1 MNNHNLNCASI
12 FRLTRKKTSLYKRS
26 FTLLCSIALFIISA
40 TNAQTGIAPPTG
52 GGQGNDKAGMKYAD
66 LALINAQNFRQLKV
80 AWTWESPETKI
91 TSKDPKLKTWV
102 WESTPVM
109 ADGIL
114 YISTS
119 MSQVA
124 AIDAIN
130 GQTIWTYDPETW
142 KNGLPSNNGFV
153 HRGITY
159 WAEGSDKRIFI
170 GTADGYL
177 ISLDAITGKPV
188 VEFGLQGRIDLTQGL
203 GRSVNRKMYG
213 VSSPVVVCKGVI
225 VIGSKVN
232 DIPLE
237 SPMPPGDVRGFDV
250 RTGKQKWVFHA
261 IPEKGEVG
269 NETWKDDSWKK
280 TGSTNVWTLMSA
292 DDDLGYVYL
301 PFSTPTNDS
310 YGVAR
315 PGANLFGESLVCLDA
330 RTGKRVWHFQTVYH
344 GLWDYDLP
352 AAPNLM
358 DITVG
363 NKKIKAVAQVTKQGF
378 TYVFDRTNGKPVWPI
393 IEKPVPQSSVPG
405 ESSSPTQPF
414 PTNPAAFD
422 RQGMSADDLIDFT
435 PRLKEQALAVFSRY
449 NSGELFTPPTMD
461 KPLIKMPGIAGGASW
476 SGAAFDPLT
485 QMLYIPSNTFPYAVE
500 LEKSKVAPY
509 GLIGTNKPIET
520 IDEVPIYKPPYGR
533 ITAIDMQ
540 TGLHKWMTPIG
551 DIGKGNAILKE
562 LELPKLGRAAR
573 SHILLTKTL
582 LIVGQEGSTQR
593 ESGDA
598 TTATFLI
605 IDPKLEAYDKFDGHL
620 IGEIPLPR
628 NVTAAPMTYQLN
640 GKQYIAITT
649 GGANLTPEL
658 IVLAL
663 P

>member
-1 MNNHNLNCASI
+1 M
-12 FRLTRKKTSLYKRS
+12 KKFSFNKRS
-26 FTLLCSIALFIISA
+26 ITLLCSIFLFTASA
-40 TNAQTGIAPPTG
+40 TNAQTGIAQLAG

-66 LALINAQNFRQLKV
+66 LAQINVQNFSQLKV
-80 AWTWESPETKI
+80 AWTWESPDAKI

-109 ADGIL
+109 VDGIL
-114 YISTS
+114 YISSS

-124 AIDAIN
+124 AIDASN
-130 GQTIWTYDPETW
+130 GKTIWTYDPETW

-159 WAEGSDKRIFI
+159 WADGSDKRLIL

-177 ISLDAITGKPV
+177 ISVDAKTGKPV
-188 VEFGLQGRIDLTQGL
+188 GGFGSEGRIDLTQGL
-203 GRSVNRKMYG
+203 GRPVNRKLYG
-213 VSSPVVVCKGVI
+213 VNSPVVVCKDVI
-225 VIGSKVN
+225 VIGSRVN

-237 SPMPPGDVRGFDV
+237 SPMPSGDVRGFDV

-261 IPEKGEVG
+261 IPEKGETG
-269 NETWKDDSWKK
+269 NETWKNDSWRE

-310 YGVAR
+310 YGVSR
-315 PGANLFGESLVCLDA
+315 PGDNLFGESLVCLDA
-330 RTGKRVWHFQTVYH
+330 RTGKRVWHFQTVHH

-393 IEKPVPQSSVPG
+393 IEKPVPQSTVPG
-405 ESSSPTQPF
+405 ESSSATQPF
-414 PTNPAAFD
+414 PTKPAAFD
-422 RQGMSADDLIDFT
+422 RQGMSTDDLIDFT
-435 PRLKEQALAVFSRY
+435 PRLKEQALTVFSKY
-449 NSGELFTPPTMD
+449 NSGELFTPPTLD

-476 SGAAFDPLT
+476 SGAAFDPWT
-485 QMLYIPSNTFPYAVE
+485 QILYIPSNTFPYAVE

-509 GLIGTNKPIET
+509 DLIGTNKPIESV
-520 IDEVPIYKPPYGR
+520 DEVPIYKPPYGR

-551 DIGKGNAILKE
+551 DIGKSNAILKG
-562 LELPKLGRAAR
+562 LGLPKLGRAAR
-573 SHILLTKTL
+573 SHILLTKAL

-593 ESGDA
+593 ESGDEK
-598 TTATFLI
+598 TATFQI
-605 IDPKLEAYDKFDGHL
+605 KDPKLEAYDKSDGHL

-658 IVLAL
+658 IVFAL